1 MLSLWEPGRRR
12 TLTDSSALEGRVRRW
27 SRRLATVGAIFIGLT
42 LFLATA
48 PLWVLIVATLDLIH
62 RSAWAR
68 LRCGLYLTWFL
79 VCEAVGLLVALGLFI
94 WPSGSREVWLSRHYA
109 LQNYWAGALLDG
121 AVKIFRL
128 KIQIEGQEAFES
140 GPLLLFMRHAT
151 LIDTLLPAALVS
163 RPHGMRLRYVMK
175 RELRI
180 DPCLDIVGDR
190 LPNAFIRR
198 GLADGSAERLRVI
211 DLTRDLGSK
220 DGVVIYPEGTRF
232 TPERRARLMKKFSE
246 AGESARLAKAES
258 FLHVLPPRLGGVMG
272 LMDVAPEAD
281 VVFCAHSG
289 MERLTRLGDLFSGQ
303 VLGAK
308 LRVRAWRV
316 RAQDI
321 PRTEVARE
329 AWLEEE
335 WRKVDR
341 FVEGSDEGRLDP

>member
-1 MLSLWEPGRRR
+1 M
-12 TLTDSSALEGRVRRW
+12 
-27 SRRLATVGAIFIGLT
+27 
-42 LFLATA
+42 
-48 PLWVLIVATLDLIH
+48 
-62 RSAWAR
+62 
-68 LRCGLYLTWFL
+68 
-79 VCEAVGLLVALGLFI
+79 
-94 WPSGSREVWLSRHYA
+94 
-109 LQNYWAGALLDG
+109 DG

-128 KIQIEGQEAFES
+128 QIEIEGKEAFDG

-163 RPHGMRLRYVMK
+163 RPHGLRLRYVMK

-190 LPNAFIRR
+190 VPNAFIRR
-198 GLADGSAERLRVI
+198 GLADGSAERARVI
-211 DLTRDLGSK
+211 DLARNLGSK

-232 TPERRARLMKKFSE
+232 TPERRARLMEKFSK

-335 WRKVDR
+335 WRRVDR
-341 FVEGSDEGRLDP
+341 FVETFDKGPVVP